1 MARGSDH
8 GLSEKPFPACSVVA
22 VGTGPQLGLT
32 AGLAR
37 SCPVTV
43 PAKPPA
49 ARKCML
55 GALLDDASMCAA
67 SSCGLVTVQ
76 YSPDTWYM
84 SLLPAGGGRDKNGVE
99 LGSLERDGGAW
110 NVSGGR
116 CLFALSARLCPSWP
130 QRSVCVLPAETL
142 QVGRANV
149 CAPGTLRPAHP
160 DAASSSYSA
169 LPSSSQPQ
177 ALALCP

>member
-1 MARGSDH
+1 M
-8 GLSEKPFPACSVVA
+8 PAC
-22 VGTGPQLGLT
+22 
-32 AGLAR
+32 AR
-37 SCPVTV
+37 
-43 PAKPPA
+43 PA
-49 ARKCML
+49 AAGCKL
-55 GALLDDASMCAA
+55 
-67 SSCGLVTVQ
+67 
-76 YSPDTWYM
+76 YSPDTWYI

-116 CLFALSARLCPSWP
+116 CLFALSAILCPSWP
-130 QRSVCVLPAETL
+130 QRSFCVLPAEML

-149 CAPGTLRPAHP
+149 CAPGTLRLAHP

-177 ALALCP
+177 ALAFCP